1 MLTIKRILV
10 PRDFSACSEYALM
23 QGLDLAQRHGA
34 ELHVLYA
41 EVLYA
46 DAYAPT
52 PRQASDAAL
61 RGRLG
66 ESLGDAVPV
75 RRAVVRDVAAA
86 PAIVSYA
93 AEHEID
99 LIVMGTHGRRGV
111 PRLLL
116 GSTAEEV
123 VRTAPCPVLTVRGK
137 GGEAMPF
144 GSILVPVDFSEHAR
158 MALRHARVLAATLG
172 ARLDLLHVVEDQ
184 LHPAFYSFTV
194 HSLYDLRPDIDE
206 RAQEELEAFFE
217 ATDGPDVDAAFH
229 VRRGHAAR
237 EIVAFAGEAHDRLIV
252 MATHGLRG
260 LDHFLM
266 GSVAERVVR
275 RAPCPVLTLKS
286 FGTSLLGEPLRARAP
301 EAAPAS

>member
-46 DAYAPT
+46 DASSLRHTPT
-52 PRQASDAAL
+52 AAL
-61 RGRLG
+61 KDRLAEG
-66 ESLGDAVPV
+66 LGDDVPV
-75 RRAVVRDVAAA
+75 HRAVVREVAAA

-93 AEHEID
+93 AANDVD

-111 PRLLL
+111 QRLLL

-123 VRTAPCPVLTVRGK
+123 VRTAPCPVLTVRGTE
-137 GGEAMPF
+137 GDAMPF

-158 MALRHARVLAATLG
+158 IALRHARVLAATLG

-206 RAQEELEAFFE
+206 RAQEELVAFFE
-217 ATDGPDVDAAFH
+217 ATDGPEVDAAFH

-237 EIVAFAGEAHDRLIV
+237 EIVAFAGEARDRLIV
-252 MATHGLRG
+252 MTTHGLRG

-286 FGTSLLGEPLRARAP
+286 FGTALLGEPLRAQAS
-301 EAAPAS
+301 EAAPAG